1 MLVSVLNIQVRSA
14 DEELRYA
21 KLLVKKSQIK
31 HTIYKANY
39 CVDALAKLGISVIS
53 TYVLSDNPQLV
64 VENLVPSIRGQ
75 IL

>member
-1 MLVSVLNIQVRSA
+1 MPVPVLNIQVRPA